1 MTAQA
6 GMPKRILAVNPGMQ
20 YLSVAF
26 FEGEELVWYRIKTFF
41 GRKTLPH
48 MRREVQQYLT
58 TLLQMYSPDTLAVEE
73 PFYAQS
79 LLSKN
84 LLTLTEDIKTWGRW
98 KRLRVCSY
106 LPTAVKAH
114 FCGDE
119 KTKQSLAEAMVER
132 YPFLRRY
139 LSILSWRRRYW
150 FHVFDAVGL
159 GLLCHN
165 KLVSRKI
172 SL

>member
-1 MTAQA
+1 MTAQTP
-6 GMPKRILAVNPGMQ
+6 MPKIILAVNPGMQ
-20 YLSVAF
+20 YLGVALLK
-26 FEGEELVWYRIKTFF
+26 GEELVWYGIKTFP
-41 GRKTLPH
+41 GKKTMPY
-48 MRREVQQYLT
+48 MRTEVQQYLT
-58 TLLQMYSPDTLAVEE
+58 KLFQSYRPDTLAVEE

-84 LLTLTEDIKTWGRW
+84 LGTLTEDIKTWGRW

-114 FCGDE
+114 FCRDE
-119 KTKQSLAEAMVER
+119 KTEQSLAEAMVER
-132 YPFLRRY
+132 FPFLARY

>member
-1 MTAQA
+1 MTQQSP
-6 GMPKRILAVNPGMQ
+6 MPKIILAVNPGMQ
-20 YLSVAF
+20 YLSVALLK
-26 FEGEELVWYRIKTFF
+26 GEKLAWYRIKTFP
-41 GRKTLPH
+41 GRKTLPY

-58 TLLQMYSPDTLAVEE
+58 QLLQTYHPDTLAVED

-84 LLTLTEDIKTWGRW
+84 LRTLTEDIKTWGRW

-132 YPFLRRY
+132 YPFLSRY